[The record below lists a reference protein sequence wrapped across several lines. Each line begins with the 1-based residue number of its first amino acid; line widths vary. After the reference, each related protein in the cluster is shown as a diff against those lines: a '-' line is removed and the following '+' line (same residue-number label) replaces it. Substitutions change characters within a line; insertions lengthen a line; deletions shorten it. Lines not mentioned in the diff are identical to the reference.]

1 MCDIFC
7 GRGNPIGQVMTK
19 VEAVK
24 YAGGSYSIEQ
34 KRPHGVEGIERIEVV
49 GDGSKVMKTVKLPTV
64 FIRMPKG
71 DVQKSR
77 VYYVILEA
85 ESYEYGEIPALLFSK
100 SSDGWRTQSAE
111 LLPLMCEYDLRKSK
125 SVSLTPMLLRL
136 RHKSMFSKGSCFKV
150 KAIKSGRFDVSDSVS
165 WSKWDLKL
173 KAIRMMI
180 TEIIF
185 QDIRKMPKDM
195 IKRLIAPKA
204 SRCVSR
210 SLSNS
215 SETSSQ
221 NSSSQTSSTQTS
233 SVPSSTQT
241 SSVPSSSQRSQ
252 FRNLSTHYPNLKF
265 KGLTASGGSSF
276 AKWFRHLPPDIYVDK
291 NFKCDRGTTLRKDRF
306 ADPET
311 FFKYLT
317 NQPY

>member
-1 MCDIFC
+1 MCDTFC
-7 GRGNPIGQVMTK
+7 GRSNPIGQVMTK

-34 KRPHGVEGIERIEVV
+34 KRPLGVEGIERFEVV
-49 GDGSKVMKTVKLPTV
+49 GEGSKVMRTVKLPTV

-71 DVQKSR
+71 DLQKSR

-85 ESYEYGEIPALLFSK
+85 ESYEYGEIPAVLFSK
-100 SSDGWRTQSAE
+100 SSDSWRTQSAE
-111 LLPLMCEYDLRKSK
+111 LLPLMCERDLRKPK
-125 SVSLTPMLLRL
+125 TVSLTPMLLRL
-136 RHKSMFSKGSCFKV
+136 RLKSMFSKGSFFKV
-150 KAIKSGRFDVSDSVS
+150 KAIKSGRFDVSNSVS
-165 WSKWDLKL
+165 WSKWDFKL

-195 IKRLIAPKA
+195 MKRLIVKTS
-204 SRCVSR
+204 SRSVSR
-210 SLSNS
+210 SHSNS

-221 NSSSQTSSTQTS
+221 NSSSQTSSSQI
-233 SVPSSTQT
+233 

-276 AKWFRHLPPDIYVDK
+276 AKWFKHLPPDIYVDK

-306 ADPET
+306 EDPET